1 MLVTTIQLWSISYL
15 TILTEKT
22 DLANKMAPA
31 VHIEPT
37 FDVADGAFAI
47 FGQPPPVHPN
57 TVRMRGKALR
67 PDHRVASSG
76 HVSVGRARN
85 P

>member
-22 DLANKMAPA
+22 DLANKMGPA

-47 FGQPPPVHPN
+47 FGQPP
-57 TVRMRGKALR
+57 GKALR